1 MRNLNLVPAGSI
13 GVKKNLLQHMMWASG
28 SSIILM
34 VKIDKEKVA
43 EHKMVKFRDHIDAH
57 NKHLVRLAEREI
69 VCGGR
74 RFQMFALQTTGGG
87 HFPVKDAHPETA
99 VNILKANV
107 VPLLGLDAEDGVE
120 WDIVSVRSCARGVT
134 AQNVFRMAAP
144 ASNMVMMY
152 GIGGIG
158 MTTMAPNALL
168 MKAVLETRRQ
178 LSRGIISSRE
188 YARKLRESDFSHI
201 PHWNAPNPFSRNYS
215 QFVDNANNPL
225 IVAKYFK
232 KASKMMK
239 PVII

>member
-1 MRNLNLVPAGSI
+1 
-13 GVKKNLLQHMMWASG
+13 
-28 SSIILM
+28 
-34 VKIDKEKVA
+34 
-43 EHKMVKFRDHIDAH
+43 
-57 NKHLVRLAEREI
+57 
-69 VCGGR
+69 
-74 RFQMFALQTTGGG
+74 
-87 HFPVKDAHPETA
+87 
-99 VNILKANV
+99 
-107 VPLLGLDAEDGVE
+107 
-120 WDIVSVRSCARGVT
+120 
-134 AQNVFRMAAP
+134 
-144 ASNMVMMY
+144 MMY

-215 QFVDNANNPL
+215 QFVDNATNPL

>member
-1 MRNLNLVPAGSI
+1 M
-13 GVKKNLLQHMMWASG
+13 
-28 SSIILM
+28 
-34 VKIDKEKVA
+34 
-43 EHKMVKFRDHIDAH
+43 
-57 NKHLVRLAEREI
+57 
-69 VCGGR
+69 
-74 RFQMFALQTTGGG
+74 
-87 HFPVKDAHPETA
+87 KDAHPETA

-178 LSRGIISSRE
+178 LSRGIISSGE
-188 YARKLRESDFSHI
+188 YARKLRESDFSR
-201 PHWNAPNPFSRNYS
+201 SRNYS
-215 QFVDNANNPL
+215 QFVDNVNNPL
-225 IVAKYFK
+225 MVAKYFK
-232 KASKMMK
+232 RTSKMIK
-239 PVII
+239 SVIILVKA

>member
-1 MRNLNLVPAGSI
+1 
-13 GVKKNLLQHMMWASG
+13 
-28 SSIILM
+28 
-34 VKIDKEKVA
+34 
-43 EHKMVKFRDHIDAH
+43 MVKFRHHIDAH

-107 VPLLGLDAEDGVE
+107 VPLLGLDVEDGVE

-178 LSRGIISSRE
+178 LSRGIISSGE
-188 YARKLRESDFSHI
+188 YARKLRESE
-201 PHWNAPNPFSRNYS
+201 
-215 QFVDNANNPL
+215 
-225 IVAKYFK
+225 
-232 KASKMMK
+232 
-239 PVII
+239 